1 MKPLI
6 MKTVRI
12 RNFKAIQDSGVI
24 RLTPLS
30 VFIGNNGSGKSSF
43 IDALQT
49 LETII
54 QEDLDRAMAPWHGF
68 EHAWNKAV
76 LHQDRQE
83 TKDKR
88 AHQTNPMGFT
98 LTGNM
103 RGKLP
108 GPYKAEIEITMGPGG
123 NSLFIQQETLTL
135 RTGESMKR
143 NDRGLLSYKAWPG
156 GPKKHVKLDDGE
168 SMLNTHGIGGMGR
181 WQFLTLVPQN
191 MGEPV
196 PQKRAGGDVRLAK
209 DGSNIAQFLN
219 WIRNKDA
226 AAFEGI
232 VEAMQYVLSYARDL
246 QPQLTSELE
255 RAVYL
260 QLTEQEFKIPGWLF
274 STGTLRVLALLA
286 VLRSPEPPPLILVEE
301 IENGLDPRSLNLVL
315 EEIRTAV
322 EAGDTQVILTTHSSY
337 FLDLLDLS
345 HLVLCERMDGVPVFR
360 RTSDLKNAREWA
372 KSFAPGRLYI
382 MDRLH
387 VEDQS

>member
-1 MKPLI
+1 MGFIFNGNMNGRYPGS
-6 MKTVRI
+6 
-12 RNFKAIQDSGVI
+12 FKAEVE
-24 RLTPLS
+24 
-30 VFIGNNGSGKSSF
+30 V
-43 IDALQT
+43 
-49 LETII
+49 
-54 QEDLDRAMAPWHGF
+54 
-68 EHAWNKAV
+68 
-76 LHQDRQE
+76 
-83 TKDKR
+83 
-88 AHQTNPMGFT
+88 
-98 LTGNM
+98 
-103 RGKLP
+103 
-108 GPYKAEIEITMGPGG
+108 TMGPGG
-123 NSLFIQQETLTL
+123 NSLFLQREKLAL
-135 RTGESMKR
+135 RTGECMER
-143 NDRGLLSYKAWPG
+143 DDRGRVKYEAWAG
-156 GPKKHVKLDDGE
+156 GPKRRTKLDDGE
-168 SMLNTHGIGGMGR
+168 SMLSGLGVGGMGR

-196 PQKRAGGDVRLAK
+196 SQKRAGGDVRLAK

-301 IENGLDPRSLNLVL
+301 IENGLDPRNLNLVL

-322 EAGDTQVILTTHSSY
+322 EAGDTQVILTTHSPY

-345 HLVLCERMDGVPVFR
+345 HLVLCERVDGVPVFK
-360 RTSDLKNAREWA
+360 RTSDMKTAREWA
-372 KSFAPGRLYI
+372 KSFAPGRLYV